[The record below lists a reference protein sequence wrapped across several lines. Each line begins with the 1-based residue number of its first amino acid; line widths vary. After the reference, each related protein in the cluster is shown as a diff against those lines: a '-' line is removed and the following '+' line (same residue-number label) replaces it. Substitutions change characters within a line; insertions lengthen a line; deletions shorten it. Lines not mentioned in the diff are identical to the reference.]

1 MKTNRDSWYK
11 GVSAA
16 FLEDE
21 GRHEMGRK
29 RKRELEK
36 HREDVR
42 VGISKEFNLVKKIV
56 KF

>member
-42 VGISKEFNLVKKIV
+42 VGISK
-56 KF
+56 